1 VREAWR
7 EPSLEH
13 IAALS
18 DDVGI
23 AQHAT
28 FDIPN
33 RHEGYC
39 TDDVAR
45 AFIVTSVACGFDR
58 RREEALRLGR
68 VYLSFLL
75 HAQRPD
81 GQFRNFMSY
90 ERTWL
95 DEVGSPDSN
104 GRAIWSLGHGM
115 RYAPREAWRKVCRE
129 MLERSV
135 SHALDTPFVRARSY
149 AALGLAHAFEALG
162 RDARAIE
169 AALREIGEDLVARH
183 AACAAPDW
191 DWFEDEMTYDN
202 ARLPEALLR
211 IGAVL
216 GDARFADLG
225 LRTFAFYESVVVE
238 NETFVPI
245 GSDGWYP
252 RGGRRARFAQQPLR
266 SSTRRSLPRPSPGSL
281 AIAASRISASIGS
294 RVGTRV
300 GRSWPLRTAATTG
313 SNRLPS
319 TTIWARNHHS
329 PTLRAPSRSRD
340 RPHRTCSASFADA
353 PETRVG
359 PPFAA
364 PRRQMARWR
373 ITASDDCPIRRS

>member
-1 VREAWR
+1 VRDAWR

-28 FDIPN
+28 LDIAN

-45 AFIVTSVACGFDR
+45 AFIVANIASGFDR
-58 RREEALRLGR
+58 RRDEALRLGR

-81 GQFRNFMSY
+81 GRFRNFMSY

-104 GRAIWSLGHGM
+104 GRALWALGHGM
-115 RYAPREAWRKVCRE
+115 RHAPREAWRKICRE
-129 MLERSV
+129 MLERAMPS
-135 SHALDTPFVRARSY
+135 ALEMRYVRARSY
-149 AALGLAHAFEALG
+149 AALGFAHAFEALG

-169 AALREIGEDLVARH
+169 AALREIGDDLAARH
-183 AACAAPDW
+183 AACASPDW

-238 NETFVPI
+238 DGTFVPI

-252 RGGRRARFAQQPLR
+252 RGGRRARFAQQPLEAAAFVDAALAAEALTGNAR
-266 SSTRRSLPRPSPGSL
+266 YRRLADIGFEWFVGGNTRGAVMAFANGCYDGLEPLAINCNMGAESSL
-281 AIAASRISASIGS
+281 AYVASALAL
-294 RVGTRV
+294 TR
-300 GRSWPLRTAATTG
+300 PAATDG
-313 SNRLPS
+313 LRLV
-319 TTIWARNHHS
+319 R
-329 PTLRAPSRSRD
+329 
-340 RPHRTCSASFADA
+340 
-353 PETRVG
+353 
-359 PPFAA
+359 
-364 PRRQMARWR
+364 
-373 ITASDDCPIRRS
+373 

>member
-1 VREAWR
+1 VRDAWR

-28 FDIPN
+28 LDIAN

-45 AFIVTSVACGFDR
+45 AFIVANIASGFDR
-58 RREEALRLGR
+58 RRDEALRLGR

-81 GQFRNFMSY
+81 GRFRNFMSY

-104 GRAIWSLGHGM
+104 GRALWALGHGM
-115 RYAPREAWRKVCRE
+115 RHAPREAWRKICRE
-129 MLERSV
+129 MLERAMPS
-135 SHALDTPFVRARSY
+135 ALEMRYVRARSY
-149 AALGLAHAFEALG
+149 AALGFAHAFEALG

-169 AALREIGEDLVARH
+169 AALREIGDDLAARH
-183 AACAAPDW
+183 AACASPDW

-216 GDARFADLG
+216 GDARFGDLG

-238 NETFVPI
+238 DGTFVPI

-252 RGGRRARFAQQPLR
+252 RGGRRARFAQQPLEAAAFVDAALAAEALTGNAR
-266 SSTRRSLPRPSPGSL
+266 YRRLADIGFEWFAGGNTRGAVMAFANGCYDGLEPLAINCNMGAESSL
-281 AIAASRISASIGS
+281 AYVASALALARPAASD
-294 RVGTRV
+294 V
-300 GRSWPLRTAATTG
+300 LRLV
-313 SNRLPS
+313 R
-319 TTIWARNHHS
+319 
-329 PTLRAPSRSRD
+329 
-340 RPHRTCSASFADA
+340 
-353 PETRVG
+353 
-359 PPFAA
+359 
-364 PRRQMARWR
+364 
-373 ITASDDCPIRRS
+373 